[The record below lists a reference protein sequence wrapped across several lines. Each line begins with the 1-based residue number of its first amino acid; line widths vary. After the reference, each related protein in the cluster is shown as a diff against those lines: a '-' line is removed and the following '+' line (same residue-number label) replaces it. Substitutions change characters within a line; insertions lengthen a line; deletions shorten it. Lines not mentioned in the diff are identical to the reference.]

1 MRYGVLLNQIKAN
14 VVLGVDQYPTN
25 LDKAYAIL
33 TDSQIQQERDR
44 LRRSGNTNNTNVTN
58 YAGNNMQ
65 GDSNYQSDRQVPE
78 GENIVI
84 GTDRRVSTVQ
94 CTRCNTWG
102 HYANVCPQVSTTVS
116 KKKVNK
122 NIFENNFTS
131 LCYILDTGSTHN
143 IVKEP
148 DDLTNITNLFNN
160 KVLHMRSSTG
170 DVMKYY
176 KKGKHTTFGV
186 DAYYNK
192 DTAANILA
200 FHTLA
205 NLKGAYMLYDSRA
218 ADCFRL
224 IYKDGKELQF
234 KNCGDGLY
242 TFVHPNENIKF
253 ESNKKEQLNEDV
265 KHNTTT
271 QKESVN
277 VQTQYIQTVSENK
290 KLMSKREI
298 ERAQSARELQE
309 YLGWPSTKEF
319 VNIINGNEI
328 RNINIT
334 VDDIKRALVL
344 YGEPTQ
350 CIRGKMTRRRP
361 MSHDTMEFLQQ
372 PLPIE
377 LHDKRIELFLDLFKF
392 AGTWFIIIESSR
404 IKYVDIEVMTGQGLE
419 YIIEQVKQ
427 CIRKYKARGLQ
438 ISGAHVDNQFYKS
451 EFQRAIAPT
460 ILIPYATEE
469 HVSTIERRIRAVK
482 ERMRAIL
489 SGLPFKKL
497 PKVMVR
503 GLATKVKNMIN
514 KFPVRKGG
522 VSSTLSPEEI
532 VEGKHKLDG
541 NRRRINFGQYAEV
554 HEGTT
559 NTAANRSIGGI
570 AMYATNARDGF
581 AFMCIETGRCRHSN
595 NWVEKPITEDVIA
608 KVENL
613 TKEGV
618 EVHTLMS
625 ELDMIVPEDII
636 DSSEYIRMADERK
649 QRHELKSREDDVPNI
664 SSMERDTYDEIDGQM
679 ETDGDD
685 SDSNNADSTEEQDS
699 GRDNEIFD
707 TNEDIDHDI
716 MIEDR
721 SDMMN
726 NEQEI
731 NSEDINDDMEIEN
744 ESIMY
749 NEKTS
754 DMNNIKD
761 DINYNNDETIPTSN
775 EEKYEPV
782 VDDTDIVAQ
791 DADHNLSVNMG
802 IQEDS

>member
-1 MRYGVLLNQIKAN
+1 
-14 VVLGVDQYPTN
+14 
-25 LDKAYAIL
+25 
-33 TDSQIQQERDR
+33 
-44 LRRSGNTNNTNVTN
+44 
-58 YAGNNMQ
+58 
-65 GDSNYQSDRQVPE
+65 
-78 GENIVI
+78 
-84 GTDRRVSTVQ
+84 
-94 CTRCNTWG
+94 
-102 HYANVCPQVSTTVS
+102 
-116 KKKVNK
+116 
-122 NIFENNFTS
+122 
-131 LCYILDTGSTHN
+131 
-143 IVKEP
+143 
-148 DDLTNITNLFNN
+148 
-160 KVLHMRSSTG
+160 
-170 DVMKYY
+170 
-176 KKGKHTTFGV
+176 
-186 DAYYNK
+186 
-192 DTAANILA
+192 
-200 FHTLA
+200 
-205 NLKGAYMLYDSRA
+205 
-218 ADCFRL
+218 
-224 IYKDGKELQF
+224 
-234 KNCGDGLY
+234 
-242 TFVHPNENIKF
+242 
-253 ESNKKEQLNEDV
+253 
-265 KHNTTT
+265 
-271 QKESVN
+271 
-277 VQTQYIQTVSENK
+277 
-290 KLMSKREI
+290 
-298 ERAQSARELQE
+298 
-309 YLGWPSTKEF
+309 
-319 VNIINGNEI
+319 
-328 RNINIT
+328 
-334 VDDIKRALVL
+334 
-344 YGEPTQ
+344 
-350 CIRGKMTRRRP
+350 
-361 MSHDTMEFLQQ
+361 
-372 PLPIE
+372 
-377 LHDKRIELFLDLFKF
+377 
-392 AGTWFIIIESSR
+392 
-404 IKYVDIEVMTGQGLE
+404 
-419 YIIEQVKQ
+419 
-427 CIRKYKARGLQ
+427 
-438 ISGAHVDNQFYKS
+438 
-451 EFQRAIAPT
+451 
-460 ILIPYATEE
+460 
-469 HVSTIERRIRAVK
+469 
-482 ERMRAIL
+482 
-489 SGLPFKKL
+489 
-497 PKVMVR
+497 MVR

-649 QRHELKSREDDVPNI
+649 QRHELKSQEDDVPNI
-664 SSMERDTYDEIDGQM
+664 SSMERDTHDEIDGQM